1 MNSRPTYFLKSRANL
16 IIVFKYLIIII
27 ILIFNLASANII
39 YDKDDVLITEIELNR
54 YINLYKKNIN
64 SDISFNNAIKN
75 IVLTKKTI
83 KFLKSNNP
91 EFIQSLDDKL
101 KIEYDQKIFDD
112 QILLNFIRFQKIR
125 NEFITDYFQN
135 KFDYLSLKN
144 IFYSFSELN
153 LPISSNSCMT
163 IKKFHVVNKDE
174 TFILN
179 FYENLVNNQK
189 NFKTLIDGIEFDVCI
204 NSKLFNMLESNIISY
219 IEKETEEDFKKFIY
233 GIKKWKKNFF
243 F

>member
-1 MNSRPTYFLKSRANL
+1 MNSQQTYFLKRQENL

-27 ILIFNLASANII
+27 VLIFNLASANII
-39 YDKDDVLITEIELNR
+39 YDKDDILITEIELNR

-64 SDISFNNAIKN
+64 TDISFNNAIKN

-83 KFLKSNNP
+83 NFLKSNNP
-91 EFIQSLDDKL
+91 EFIKLVDEKL
-101 KIEYDQKIFDD
+101 KIEYDQKILDD

-144 IFYSFSELN
+144 IFNSFSELN

-163 IKKFHVVNKDE
+163 IEKFHVVNKDE

-179 FYENLVNNQK
+179 FYENLLNNQK
-189 NFKTLIDGIEFDVCI
+189 NFKTSIDGIEFDVCI

-233 GIKKWKKNFF
+233 GIKK
-243 F
+243 

>member
-1 MNSRPTYFLKSRANL
+1 MNSQQTYFLKRQENL

-27 ILIFNLASANII
+27 VLIFNLASANII
-39 YDKDDVLITEIELNR
+39 YDKDDILITEIELNR

-64 SDISFNNAIKN
+64 TDISFNNAIKN

-83 KFLKSNNP
+83 NFLKSNNP
-91 EFIQSLDDKL
+91 EFIKLVDEKL

-135 KFDYLSLKN
+135 KFDYFSLKN
-144 IFYSFSELN
+144 IFNSFSELN

-163 IKKFHVVNKDE
+163 IEKFHVVNKDE

-179 FYENLVNNQK
+179 FYENLLNNQK
-189 NFKTLIDGIEFDVCI
+189 NFKTSIDGIEFDVCI

-233 GIKKWKKNFF
+233 GIKK
-243 F
+243 

>member
-1 MNSRPTYFLKSRANL
+1 MNSQQTYFLKRQENL

-27 ILIFNLASANII
+27 VLIFNLASANII
-39 YDKDDVLITEIELNR
+39 YDKDDILITEIELNR

-64 SDISFNNAIKN
+64 TDISFNNAIKN

-83 KFLKSNNP
+83 NFLKSNNP
-91 EFIQSLDDKL
+91 EFIKLVDEKL

-112 QILLNFIRFQKIR
+112 QILLSFIRFQKIR

-135 KFDYLSLKN
+135 KFDYFSLKN
-144 IFYSFSELN
+144 IFNSFSELN

-163 IKKFHVVNKDE
+163 IEKFHVVNKDE

-179 FYENLVNNQK
+179 FYENLLNNQK
-189 NFKTLIDGIEFDVCI
+189 NFKTSIDGIEFDVCI

-233 GIKKWKKNFF
+233 GIKK
-243 F
+243 

>member
-1 MNSRPTYFLKSRANL
+1 MNSRQTYFLKSQANL

-189 NFKTLIDGIEFDVCI
+189 NFKTSIDGIEFDVCI

>member
-1 MNSRPTYFLKSRANL
+1 MNSRQTYFLKSQANL

-189 NFKTLIDGIEFDVCI
+189 NFKTSIDGIEFDVCI

-233 GIKKWKKNFF
+233 GIKK
-243 F
+243 

>member
-1 MNSRPTYFLKSRANL
+1 MNSQQTYFLKRQENL

-27 ILIFNLASANII
+27 VLIFNLASANII
-39 YDKDDVLITEIELNR
+39 YDKDDILITEIELNS

-64 SDISFNNAIKN
+64 TDISFNNAIKN

-83 KFLKSNNP
+83 NFLKSNNP
-91 EFIQSLDDKL
+91 EFIKLVDEKL
-101 KIEYDQKIFDD
+101 KIEYDQKILDD

-135 KFDYLSLKN
+135 KFDYFSLKN
-144 IFYSFSELN
+144 IFNSFSELN

-163 IKKFHVVNKDE
+163 IEKFHVVNKDE

-189 NFKTLIDGIEFDVCI
+189 NFKTSIDGIEFDVCI

-233 GIKKWKKNFF
+233 GIKK
-243 F
+243 

>member
-1 MNSRPTYFLKSRANL
+1 MNSQQTYFLKRQENL

-27 ILIFNLASANII
+27 VLIFNLASANII
-39 YDKDDVLITEIELNR
+39 YDKDDILITEIELNR

-64 SDISFNNAIKN
+64 TDISFNNAIKN

-83 KFLKSNNP
+83 NFLKSNNP
-91 EFIQSLDDKL
+91 EFIKLVDEKL
-101 KIEYDQKIFDD
+101 KIEYDQKILDD

-144 IFYSFSELN
+144 IFNSFSELN

-189 NFKTLIDGIEFDVCI
+189 NFKTSIDGIEFDVCI

-233 GIKKWKKNFF
+233 GIKK
-243 F
+243 

>member
-1 MNSRPTYFLKSRANL
+1 MNSQQTYFLKRQENL

-27 ILIFNLASANII
+27 VLIFNLASANII
-39 YDKDDVLITEIELNR
+39 YDKDDILITEIELNS

-64 SDISFNNAIKN
+64 TDISFNNAIKN

-83 KFLKSNNP
+83 NFLKSNNP
-91 EFIQSLDDKL
+91 EFIKLVDEKL
-101 KIEYDQKIFDD
+101 KIEYDQKILDD

-135 KFDYLSLKN
+135 KFDYFSLKN
-144 IFYSFSELN
+144 IFNSFSELN

-189 NFKTLIDGIEFDVCI
+189 NFKTSIDGIEFDVCI

-233 GIKKWKKNFF
+233 GIKK
-243 F
+243 